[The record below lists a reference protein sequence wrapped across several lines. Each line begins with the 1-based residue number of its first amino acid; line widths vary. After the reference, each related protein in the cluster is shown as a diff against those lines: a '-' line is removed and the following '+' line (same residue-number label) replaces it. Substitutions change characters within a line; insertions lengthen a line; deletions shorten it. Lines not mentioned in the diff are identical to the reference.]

1 MTKQERA
8 EEGGMIAGRVGLTA
22 RGVVYCALGVAAVQ
36 VAAGGR
42 DQELDRGG
50 ALNALARQPLGPL
63 LLWILAAGFA
73 AYALWRFLEA
83 ALGDDEPGKR
93 ALHAARGVLY
103 LAFTYSAV
111 RLVLGRGDDG
121 DDDDQAKTWSARA
134 MEHGWGRWLVAAV
147 GAACLAYGAYQLWR
161 GLGRKFEEK
170 LRTEKMHGWQRRW
183 LPMLGMVGLTAR
195 GIVLGLIGAF
205 FVRAAL
211 RFDPDEAV
219 GVDGALHELARQDF
233 GTLALG
239 VVAFGLVAYGLYSF
253 VEARFRDVIGS

>member
-1 MTKQERA
+1 MTKQQRA
-8 EEGGMIAGRVGLTA
+8 EEGGMVAGRVGLTA

-50 ALNALARQPLGPL
+50 ALKALARQPLGPL
-63 LLWILAAGFA
+63 LLWILVAGFA
-73 AYALWRFLEA
+73 AYALWRFAEA
-83 ALGDDEPGKR
+83 LLGDDDTSKR
-93 ALHAARGVLY
+93 LLHAARGLLY
-103 LAFTYSAV
+103 VAFTYSTI
-111 RLVLGRGDDG
+111 RLLLGRNDG
-121 DDDDQAKTWSARA
+121 DNDDQAKTLSARA

-183 LPMLGMVGLTAR
+183 LPVLGMVGLTAR

-211 RFDPDEAV
+211 QFDPEEAV

-233 GTLALG
+233 GTLAL
-239 VVAFGLVAYGLYSF
+239 VLVACGLVAYGLYSF
-253 VEARFRDVIGS
+253 VEARYRDVIGS